1 MNFRLPELDM
11 PLKNKPSAALDEAN
25 THLEQ
30 SGHVV
35 QAEGPRNQHN
45 SAAHWAGRVLNRW
58 SKELPEVP
66 MAILS
71 TRAQE
76 DFNVIPE

>member
-1 MNFRLPELDM
+1 M
-11 PLKNKPSAALDEAN
+11 
-25 THLEQ
+25 
-30 SGHVV
+30 